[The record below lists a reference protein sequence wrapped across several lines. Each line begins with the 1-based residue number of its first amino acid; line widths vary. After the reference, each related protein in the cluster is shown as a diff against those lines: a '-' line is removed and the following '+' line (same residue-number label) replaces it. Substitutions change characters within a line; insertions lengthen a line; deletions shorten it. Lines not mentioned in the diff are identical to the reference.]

1 MERKGNRMAL
11 GGGTFT
17 AQNKTLPGTYI
28 NFVSAASAS
37 ASISDRGVA
46 TMPLELDWGV
56 EGKVFEIDSADYQKN
71 SQRIFGYSA
80 DNEKM
85 KGLNDL
91 FMGAKTLYA
100 YRLNGGGVKASN
112 EFAEARYSGVRGND
126 IKIAVQANADQS
138 GLYDVTTYLGT
149 VKVDEQTVGKA
160 AELVANE
167 YVTFKS
173 TELSETA
180 GTPLSGGT
188 NGTVDGAAHQAYL
201 NKIEPYSFNTMGVIT
216 ADASTKKLYAAFTKR
231 MRDEVGVK
239 FQLVVHNCAADYM
252 GVINVKNKVTDSG
265 WSEDSLVYWVTGA
278 QCGCAVNKSCQNK
291 KYDGAFTVD
300 TEYTQNGLKTAIK
313 NGEFILHNVSG
324 DVRVLEDINSMV
336 TVSDTQG
343 EVFKDNQTVRVIDQ
357 IGNDDA
363 VLFNTKYLGVVPNNA
378 SGRISLWSDLVK
390 IRQQLQELGAI
401 EEFKDTDVTVEQGD
415 SKKSVVVTGSVQV
428 VNAMSKVYMTI
439 TVA

>member
-1 MERKGNRMAL
+1 MAL

-17 AQNKTLPGTYI
+17 SQNKTLPGTYI

-37 ASISDRGVA
+37 ASLSDRGVA
-46 TMPLELDWGV
+46 TMPLVLDWGV
-56 EGKVFEIDSADYQKN
+56 EGKVFEVSNEDYQKN
-71 SQRIFGYSA
+71 SQRIFGYSV
-80 DNEKM
+80 DNAKM

-91 FMGAKTLYA
+91 FIGAKTLYA
-100 YRLNGGGVKASN
+100 YRLNGGGAKASN
-112 EFAEARYSGVRGND
+112 EYAQALYSGVRGND
-126 IKIAVQANADQS
+126 IRIVVQANADQTD
-138 GLYDVTTYLGT
+138 LYDVITYLGT

-160 AELVANE
+160 AELVAND
-167 YVTFKS
+167 YVTFKE

-188 NGTVDGAAHQAYL
+188 NGTVDGEAHQAYI
-201 NKIEPYSFNTMGVIT
+201 NKIESYSFNTMGVVT
-216 ADASTKKLYAAFTKR
+216 ADSSTKKLYAAFTKR

-239 FQLVVHNCAADYM
+239 FQLVLHSCATDYL
-252 GVINVKNKVTDSG
+252 GVINVKNKITDEG
-265 WSEDSLVYWVTGA
+265 WDEGSLVYWVTGA
-278 QCGCAVNKSCQNK
+278 QCGCAVNKSCQNR

-300 TEYTQNGLKTAIK
+300 TEYTQNDLKTAIK

-336 TVSDTQG
+336 TESDTQG
-343 EVFKDNQTVRVIDQ
+343 AVFKDNQTVRVIDQ

-378 SGRISLWSDLVK
+378 SGRVSLWADLVK

-401 EEFKDTDVTVEQGD
+401 EEFNDTDVTVEQGD
-415 SKKSVVVTGSVQV
+415 SKKSVVVTGAIQV
-428 VNAMSKVYMTI
+428 VNAMSKVYMTV